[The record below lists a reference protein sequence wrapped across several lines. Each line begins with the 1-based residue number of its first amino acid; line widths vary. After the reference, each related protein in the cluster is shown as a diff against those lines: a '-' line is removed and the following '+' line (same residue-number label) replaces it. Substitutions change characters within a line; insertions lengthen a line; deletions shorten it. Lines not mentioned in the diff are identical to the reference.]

1 MADESFNLF
10 VYGTLMSPA
19 TFRAVLG
26 RRLVPNHADADGV
39 EAFYA
44 RHAVLDGYKKVSP
57 DNTYFYA
64 VPDRGHRIRGYLITN
79 LPRNCLPALMRYEGR
94 NYVRRTLQVQT
105 SDGTERAV
113 VFVGNPKRKEDETFG
128 HEFRDP
134 LKQEILL
141 EQKIDNAI
149 RESEREQLYAD
160 EELNRRAFTELYGPA
175 IRDLRRRHFEA
186 GGISNYA
193 IRHAIKSRP
202 IRNWDRAR
210 EDTNAAH
217 YARSYLRMVIRQVV
231 FNQFEERI
239 RRELRYELDH
249 LPVAEHFYDRII
261 SSLIALRIINQSCRE
276 PLDEIVCEYL
286 EDFDFESTN
295 LIDVVRHAINAAD
308 QLYDPQPARSQ
319 LNFIR
324 SHMGFGYL
332 PLGAELEFSN
342 IGHGVV
348 QDPNATQMHDP
359 VYDGFLYFDDF
370 GLDALTWRLG
380 GHIDDH
386 HRKTP
391 GQPRR
396 GFFEVALGNLSIES
410 SISRPITPDP
420 WVLNQL
426 IHQTRQFYEVTPHS
440 VHMSMQLR
448 RQYRPDRDRLPQLHI
463 LQCLFALAGDTI
475 RDGDGRYRVHRLSTG
490 EIIRFD
496 PTPNMLFSEISK
508 RYSRH
513 GDDAGVPGAKRDEG
527 RYVQQF
533 RFLRL
538 SAKTNYE
545 PIIMG
550 LKGIQLSLRPG
561 TFLTPSQWENSPRHR
576 ETFETLVAWG
586 KAPTQLAPTEID
598 DFLGHVEAGLVSE
611 RRGKPA
617 HSRAYIAWSITQLEA
632 MLQRF
637 NRWAIGSPHA
647 AQPTEETP

>member
-1 MADESFNLF
+1 MSETETFNLF
-10 VYGTLMSPA
+10 VYGTLMSPT

-26 RRLVPNHADADGV
+26 RRLVANAAEADNVD
-39 EAFYA
+39 AFLA
-44 RHAVLDGYKKVSP
+44 QHAVLDGYKKISP

-64 VPDRGHRIRGYLITN
+64 VPDKGHRIRGYLVAG
-79 LPRNCLPALMRYEGR
+79 LPRESLPALMRYEGR
-94 NYVRRTLQVQT
+94 NYARRTLKVLT
-105 SDGTERAV
+105 SEGEEKAV
-113 VFVGNPKRKEDETFG
+113 VFVGNPKRHEDETFG

-141 EQKIDNAI
+141 DRKIDDAI
-149 RESEREQLYAD
+149 RESEREKLHTD
-160 EELNRRAFTELYGPA
+160 KELNRRAVAELHGPA

-186 GGISNYA
+186 GGISDYA
-193 IRHAIKSRP
+193 IRHAIKDTPLPDWNR
-202 IRNWDRAR
+202 IRDDA
-210 EDTNAAH
+210 NAGR
-217 YARSYLRMVIRQVV
+217 YAKSYLRMVMRQVV

-239 RRELRYELDH
+239 RQELRYELDH
-249 LPVAEHFYDRII
+249 LPVSEGYYDRII
-261 SSLIALRIINQSCRE
+261 SSLVALRIINQSRRE
-276 PLDEIVCEYL
+276 PLDEHIRSYL
-286 EDFDFESTN
+286 DGLDFQAAS
-295 LIDVVRHAINAAD
+295 LIDVVRQAINTAD
-308 QLYDPQPARSQ
+308 ELYDPQPAKSQ

-348 QDPNATQMHDP
+348 KDPAGKQLRDP

-391 GQPRR
+391 GKPRR

-410 SISRPITPDP
+410 SISKPITPDP

-448 RQYRPDRDRLPQLHI
+448 RQYKPDRDRLPQLHI
-463 LQCLFALAGDTI
+463 LQCLFALAGDTV
-475 RDGDGRYRVHRLSTG
+475 RDSDGRYRVHRLSSE
-490 EIIRFD
+490 EIIRRD
-496 PTPNMLFSEISK
+496 PKPNMLFSEISK
-508 RYSRH
+508 RYASRA
-513 GDDAGVPGAKRDEG
+513 DDAGVPGSKGEEG
-527 RYVQQF
+527 LYVQQF

-538 SAKTNYE
+538 SGKTNYE

-561 TFLTPSQWENSPRHR
+561 TFLTPKQWDNSPRHR
-576 ETFETLVAWG
+576 ETFEALVEWG
-586 KAPTQLAPTEID
+586 KEPTAISDTELD
-598 DFLGHVEAGLVSE
+598 NFLSHVHAGLVTE

-617 HSRAYIAWSITQLEA
+617 HSPAYIAWSVAQLEDIIR
-632 MLQRF
+632 RF
-637 NRWAIGSPHA
+637 NTRIMARPARDVPAIG
-647 AQPTEETP
+647 